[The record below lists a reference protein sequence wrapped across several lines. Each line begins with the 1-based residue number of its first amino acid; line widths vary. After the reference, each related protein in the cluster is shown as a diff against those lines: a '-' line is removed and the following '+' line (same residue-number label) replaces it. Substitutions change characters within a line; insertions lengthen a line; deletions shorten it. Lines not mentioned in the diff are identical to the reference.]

1 MFKQI
6 LTIPLALIS
15 PVVLACS
22 FAQPTPV
29 EFDKS
34 KAKKGESAP
43 AVPKVTLVSVSRG
56 YADNTGDSCA
66 DTGVIVLSV
75 PANAANKSLVYTFEM
90 ISGKDVAGIFYT
102 QPIVGVEYKNSYLFV
117 FPWID
122 GASGK
127 QEPLNFVV
135 RVTAYRKSGLKG
147 DSVDVKI
154 KDPGR

>member
-90 ISGKDVAGIFYT
+90 ISGKDVDGIFYRSG
-102 QPIVGVEYKNSYLFV
+102 PIRLNNSARLDK
-117 FPWID
+117 WI
-122 GASGK
+122 ACRFQAALGK
-127 QEPLNFVV
+127 GSD
-135 RVTAYRKSGLKG
+135 A
-147 DSVDVKI
+147 
-154 KDPGR
+154 